1 MNALHVVPGTI
12 INPIGINMKGL
23 VNSVSLGSIA
33 SFLPHISTHF
43 GNVGKKSDCSVC
55 LKKEKKWKEWELIY
69 KRYAEYW
76 SPKSH
81 KLFSSLI
88 FFLPIFVVVAEFHL
102 SFLLFLQSGSC
113 LILEIFHSAIT
124 HKSKKNQK
132 WQKSFPESVCLYA
145 FYKVF

>member
-1 MNALHVVPGTI
+1 MPGTI

-23 VNSVSLGSIA
+23 VISVSLGSIA
-33 SFLPHISTHF
+33 SFLPHNSTHF

-124 HKSKKNQK
+124 HKSKKNQSDRNHF
-132 WQKSFPESVCLYA
+132 QSLYV
-145 FYKVF
+145 FYRVF

>member
-1 MNALHVVPGTI
+1 MNALDVVPGTI

-23 VNSVSLGSIA
+23 VISVSLGSIA
-33 SFLPHISTHF
+33 SFLPHNSTHF

-88 FFLPIFVVVAEFHL
+88 FFLPIFVVVEFHIRL
-102 SFLLFLQSGSC
+102 
-113 LILEIFHSAIT
+113 
-124 HKSKKNQK
+124 
-132 WQKSFPESVCLYA
+132 P
-145 FYKVF
+145 